1 MLIWSFPAVPLKH
14 RNKTKVDK
22 HRFCW
27 VFSIH
32 TLQCWNDQ
40 SSQNMKAN
48 RRDYM
53 GNPTLLLKSS
63 CESSLSLLEAR
74 KLPTIPRSRT
84 GIPGLAKIVGHGEVN
99 KLAHTLENQVWTPCT
114 SRHDVCY
121 KNATTC
127 SSGLDLQHCQI
138 LTWELLQ
145 YFILPSWD
153 VSAWGVEK
161 TGPCIYPSFNSLEL
175 PLPHLPQQLSPLFL
189 PFCPET
195 ATITHFR
202 TPTELLLYG
211 RQRDMTGSPAARQR
225 EGREEIRKKKKAS
238 PAMSSTRTG
247 IWLFWLCSLLEKLC
261 HISGER
267 CRVRQLPAGP
277 CRLKWPQECTQVA
290 PGLRA

>member
-1 MLIWSFPAVPLKH
+1 MITWETPPCCL
-14 RNKTKVDK
+14 
-22 HRFCW
+22 
-27 VFSIH
+27 
-32 TLQCWNDQ
+32 
-40 SSQNMKAN
+40 SQVH
-48 RRDYM
+48 
-53 GNPTLLLKSS
+53 G

-225 EGREEIRKKKKAS
+225 EGREEIRKKKKQAQ
-238 PAMSSTRTG
+238 
-247 IWLFWLCSLLEKLC
+247 LCQAQGLEFGYSDCVRCWKSCATSLGKGVG
-261 HISGER
+261 SGS
-267 CRVRQLPAGP
+267 CPLVRAVWSGH
-277 CRLKWPQECTQVA
+277 RNVHRWPQVSERKQGDATPVFLF
-290 PGLRA
+290 PW